1 MKTAKVIA
9 DKMVADT
16 AANVYIYFD
25 TVETFQGEN
34 GVAETNDHTFVT
46 SAVVTN
52 VPTYASQPQETV
64 VAHRGASTAVAGKA
78 AIAAKRSF
86 LVAGTDSTTAMGT
99 LAITANAAVLHPAP
113 PADISSAN
121 DNVNVAAILSAVALA
136 NADAAGV
143 TLTATAGARPSVT
156 IEFSTNDST
165 DENSATTTVGPAGF
179 VTTVSDTFTLT
190 IAGDKA
196 GAVSVATTGATAIAD
211 FVTAISDAWAA
222 ANPTAGLTQ
231 WDIATSSSEIQFTAK
246 DAGTA
251 QIGALLTLGSS
262 VASTTNT
269 NFGYKI
275 YNGYDGNITN
285 AITGD
290 NGAKGDAIVVTIEA
304 DTAGTSLSEVGQI
317 SAAAGVLARSL
328 TVTAGGAGTTATE
341 LTNTYRNNLTLS
353 TTTDKYTAVNE
364 FPTQNRSDVRAA
376 EDLIGGSTNTAT
388 SFDRTGWLAD

>member
-34 GVAETNDHTFVT
+34 GVAETNDHTFLT
-46 SAVVTN
+46 TAVAAG
-52 VPTYASQPQETV
+52 VPTYSSQPQQTV
-64 VAHRGASTAVAGKA
+64 VAHRGASTAVTGKP

-86 LVAGTDSTTAMGT
+86 LVTGMVAGAT
-99 LAITANAAVLHPAP
+99 LAVTANGAALHSTA
-113 PADISSAN
+113 ADISSAN
-121 DNVNVAAILSAVALA
+121 DNVNVAAILSAAALA
-136 NADAAGV
+136 TADAAGV

-165 DENSATTTVGPAGF
+165 DENSATTNLVPAGF

-196 GAVSVATTGATAIAD
+196 GAVSVATSGATAVAD
-211 FVTAISDAWAA
+211 FVKAISDAWAA
-222 ANPTAGLTQ
+222 ANPTATLNQ

-275 YNGYDGNITN
+275 YNGYDGNIAN